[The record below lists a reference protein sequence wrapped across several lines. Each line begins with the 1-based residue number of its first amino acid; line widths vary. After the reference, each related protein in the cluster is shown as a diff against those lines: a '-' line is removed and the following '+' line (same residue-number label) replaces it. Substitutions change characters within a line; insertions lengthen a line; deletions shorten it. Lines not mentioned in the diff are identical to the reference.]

1 MFIYRIAY
9 VFTYI
14 VEIRKIIVIMSVEDA
29 SMKGLINR
37 MDDNILN
44 IIILPI
50 VNCQIETLMPF
61 VLGYDV
67 SFDE

>member
-1 MFIYRIAY
+1 MFIYRTAH

-14 VEIRKIIVIMSVEDA
+14 IEIRKIIVIMSEEDA

-37 MDDNILN
+37 MNDNILN

-50 VNCQIETLMPF
+50 VNCQIEILMPF
-61 VLGYDV
+61 VLGYDI
-67 SFDE
+67 SFYE